1 MAHSTFL
8 QLARHCIAQ
17 VERDIDK
24 MGAQATSETLIESAK
39 ASALVAVAE
48 ELGRAT
54 VPLPLE
60 GVATDR
66 R

>member
-8 QLARHCIAQ
+8 KLAKHCIAQ

-24 MGAQATSETLIESAK
+24 MGGHATSETLIAVAK
-39 ASALVAVAE
+39 AAALAGVAE
-48 ELGRAT
+48 ELSRAT
-54 VPLPLE
+54 VPPRVE
-60 GVATDR
+60 GAATDR

>member
-8 QLARHCIAQ
+8 QLAKHCIAQ

-24 MGAQATSETLIESAK
+24 MGGHATSEILIELAK

-54 VPLPLE
+54 APLRLE
-60 GVATDR
+60 GAAPDR